1 MRDLSTSAV
10 HRVARFYAAPEATIH
25 GHRAKIDGPRMLI
38 KVNGK
43 PAQVLGRRRNGVW
56 RVDRNPP
63 FDENAEVVI
72 FVDLGWAPPG
82 FYIAPARE
90 TSDAIRA
97 RLAEFKARHGGQ
109 RPRNPDSNLSEI
121 KLKDSKWRDHWNA
134 FS

>member
-1 MRDLSTSAV
+1 MVT
-10 HRVARFYAAPEATIH
+10 
-25 GHRAKIDGPRMLI
+25 GPRSMARARSSRSTTSRPRSS
-38 KVNGK
+38 GDEETA
-43 PAQVLGRRRNGVW
+43 PGRQTGIRHS
-56 RVDRNPP
+56 
-63 FDENAEVVI
+63 DENAEVVI
-72 FVDLGWAPPG
+72 FVDLGCAPPG